1 MSTSST
7 RTGAR
12 LIAGVALA
20 GLLAAPVAASAAE
33 GGTTT
38 IRLGG
43 TTARSLDAHKVRLSA
58 VRPAKAANARRVSGA
73 RLTLPVSGGAV
84 GAKAATVR
92 HDGRVRLRVGKR
104 SVTLSSVQVRL
115 GGKSPRVTARLG
127 RSTVT
132 LLTLKTAKGRAA
144 KLDAAKDTARVVNA
158 AGSLPSSTAKRLR
171 SALRVKRLPAG
182 RLATVSVKADL
193 AVAPPTPAPA
203 PAPQAPAPAPAPAP
217 TPDQPAP
224 PVVPPVVP
232 PTADPPLVCD
242 PLVSEV
248 LADGVQW
255 TFKDSFLNYVQGP
268 IAKGSVGCTD
278 GATGSKASGKV
289 GFFRLGA
296 ATDVDYHPGDGTPAG
311 ATATARGITLD
322 AAFAGTIGFR
332 GHDYGNGSLLDM
344 TIRNLRVELDGHGNG
359 RLYAD
364 LESRPFAGTDPTAPA
379 APVESYPD
387 VHLADL
393 DVASIAP
400 TEAAGRR
407 TWTNVPVTLSEDGA
421 TAFGDFYQP
430 GEALAPITF
439 AVPVTPPCPP
449 LADTT
454 FTGGAAWGVR
464 ASFRNYL
471 QGPIAHG
478 WIGCG
483 AGASGFVNATSNRFE
498 LFRFDV
504 PVNPAYNAAAG
515 TLDATYGGRVRFRG
529 HDYGNG
535 PQLDLEFRNPRVVLD
550 GAGGGKLY
558 VDAVSRPFGG
568 MDPSAPAPP
577 RESFP
582 GVHLADLDLT
592 GVTPTTANGQV
603 VWANVPTTL
612 TEDGGS
618 IAFAGFYAGGD
629 ALDPITFSVPVG
641 G

>member
-12 LIAGVALA
+12 LVASVALA
-20 GLLAAPVAASAAE
+20 GVLAAPAAARAAD
-33 GGTTT
+33 GGTT

-43 TTARSLDAHKVRLSA
+43 TVARSLDAHKVRLSA
-58 VRPAKAANARRVSGA
+58 VRPAKATNAKRVSGA
-73 RLTLPVSGGAV
+73 RLMLPVSGGAV
-84 GAKAATVR
+84 GAKTATVR
-92 HDGRVRLRVGKR
+92 HDGRVRLRAGKR
-104 SVTLSSVQVRL
+104 SVTLTNVQVRL

-132 LLTLKTAKGRAA
+132 LLTLKAAKGRAVQ
-144 KLDAAKDTARVVNA
+144 LDAAQDTARVVNA
-158 AGSLPSSTAKRLR
+158 AGSLPSATAKRLR
-171 SALRVKRLPAG
+171 SALRAKRLPAG
-182 RLATVSVKADL
+182 RLATVTVQADL
-193 AVAPPTPAPA
+193 ATAAPTPTP
-203 PAPQAPAPAPAPAP
+203 APAPAPAPAP
-217 TPDQPAP
+217 VPVPDVP
-224 PVVPPVVP
+224 VPPVTPPVDPPVDP
-232 PTADPPLVCD
+232 PTPDPPLVCD
-242 PLVSEV
+242 ALESENLVN
-248 LADGVQW
+248 GVQW
-255 TFKDSFLNYVQGP
+255 TFKDSFLAYVQGP

-322 AAFAGTIGFR
+322 AAFGGTIGFR

-344 TIRNLRVELDGHGNG
+344 TIGNLRVELDGHGHG

-364 LESRPFAGTDPTAPA
+364 LRSRPFAGTDPTAPA

-393 DVASIAP
+393 DVSSIAP

-407 TWTNVPVTLSEDGA
+407 TWSNVPVTLSEDGA

-454 FTGGAAWGVR
+454 FIDGAAWGVR

-483 AGASGFVNATSNRFE
+483 AGASGFVNASNSRFE
-498 LFRFDV
+498 LFRFDA
-504 PVNPAYNAAAG
+504 PAHPQYHAAAG

-568 MDPSAPAPP
+568 MNPSAPAPP

-592 GVTPTTANGQV
+592 GVTPTTANGRV

-629 ALDPITFSVPVG
+629 ALDPITFSVPAG

>member
-1 MSTSST
+1 MSTSTT

-12 LIAGVALA
+12 LVAGVAFA
-20 GLLAAPVAASAAE
+20 SLLVAPVAASAAD
-33 GGTTT
+33 GTTT
-38 IRLGG
+38 IRFGG
-43 TTARSLDAHKVRLSA
+43 ATARSLHAQKAQLSA
-58 VRPAKAANARRVSGA
+58 VRPATVANAKRVSGA

-84 GAKAATVR
+84 GAKTATVR
-92 HDGRVRLRVGKR
+92 HDGRVRLRAGKR

-127 RSTVT
+127 GSTVT

-144 KLDAAKDTARVVNA
+144 KFDATKDTARVVDA
-158 AGSLPSSTAKRLR
+158 AGSLPSATAKRLR
-171 SALRVKRLPAG
+171 SALRIKRLPAG
-182 RLATVSVKADL
+182 RLATVTVKADL
-193 AVAPPTPAPA
+193 AAAAPPPAPA
-203 PAPQAPAPAPAPAP
+203 APGPAPAPAPAP
-217 TPDQPAP
+217 TPDDVPAP
-224 PVVPPVVP
+224 PVIPPVDP
-232 PTADPPLVCD
+232 PTPAPPLVCD
-242 PLVSEV
+242 AVASET
-248 LADGVQW
+248 LADGAQW
-255 TFKDSFLNYVQGP
+255 TFKDSFLSYLQGP

-278 GATGSKASGKV
+278 GATGSTAGGKV
-289 GFFRLGA
+289 GFFRFGS
-296 ATDVDYHPGDGTPAG
+296 ATDIDYHPGDGTPAG

-322 AAFAGTIGFR
+322 ATFGGTIGFR

-344 TIRNLRVELDGHGNG
+344 TIRNLRVELDGHGDG

-364 LESRPFAGTDPTAPA
+364 IESRPFAGMDPSAPA
-379 APVESYPD
+379 SPVESYPN
-387 VHLADL
+387 VHLGDL
-393 DVASIAP
+393 DVTSIAP
-400 TEAAGRR
+400 TESGGKR
-407 TWTNVPVTLSEDGA
+407 TWANVPVTLTEDGA
-421 TAFGDFYQP
+421 TAFGDFYVA
-430 GEALAPITF
+430 GEALAPISF
-439 AVPVTPPCPP
+439 AVPVTAPCPA

-454 FTGGAAWGVR
+454 FTGGTAWGVR

-483 AGASGFVNATSNRFE
+483 AGASGFVNTTSSRFE
-498 LFRFDV
+498 LFRFAD
-504 PVNPAYNAAAG
+504 PANPQYNAAAG
-515 TLDATYGGRVRFRG
+515 TLDATYAGRVRFRG

-592 GVTPTTANGQV
+592 GVTPTTADGNV

-612 TEDGGS
+612 TDDGGS

-629 ALDPITFSVPVG
+629 ALDPITFAVPAG

>member
-1 MSTSST
+1 MRTSST

-12 LIAGVALA
+12 LAAGVALA
-20 GLLAAPVAASAAE
+20 GLLAAPVAASAAD
-33 GGTTT
+33 GDTT

-43 TTARSLDAHKVRLSA
+43 AAARSLDAHKVRLST
-58 VRPAKAANARRVSGA
+58 VRPATVANAKRVSGA
-73 RLTLPVSGGAV
+73 RLTLPVSGGTV
-84 GAKAATVR
+84 GARTATVR
-92 HDGRVRLRVGKR
+92 HGGRIRLRSGKR
-104 SVTLSSVQVRL
+104 SVTLTNVQVRL
-115 GGKSPRVTARLG
+115 GGKSPRVTARIG

-132 LLTLKTAKGRAA
+132 LMTLKTAKGRAA
-144 KLDAAKDTARVVNA
+144 KFDAAKDTARVVNA
-158 AGSLPSSTAKRLR
+158 AGSLPASTAKRLR
-171 SALRVKRLPAG
+171 SALRIKRLPAG
-182 RLATVSVKADL
+182 RLATVTVKADL
-193 AVAPPTPAPA
+193 AATVAAPAPVPAPTPAPA
-203 PAPQAPAPAPAPAP
+203 PVPV
-217 TPDQPAP
+217 PDAPAP
-224 PVVPPVVP
+224 PVVPPVDP
-232 PTADPPLVCD
+232 PTPDPPLACAA
-242 PLVSEV
+242 
-248 LADGVQW
+248 LASPTLANGVQW
-255 TFKDSFLNYVQGP
+255 TFKDSFLSYVQGP

-278 GATGSKASGKV
+278 GATGSKTGAKV
-289 GFFRLGA
+289 GFFRFGS
-296 ATDVDYHPGDGTPAG
+296 ATDVDYDAGDGTPAG

-322 AAFAGTIGFR
+322 AAFGGTIGFR

-344 TIRNLRVELDGHGNG
+344 TIRNLRIELDGHGDG

-364 LESRPFAGTDPTAPA
+364 LQSRPFAGTDPTAPA
-379 APVESYPD
+379 APIESYPN

-393 DVASIAP
+393 DVAAIAP
-400 TEAAGRR
+400 TEADGKR
-407 TWTNVPVTLSEDGA
+407 TWANVPVTLSEDGA
-421 TAFGDFYQP
+421 SAFGDFYQP

-439 AVPVTPPCPP
+439 AVPVTASCPP

-483 AGASGFVNATSNRFE
+483 AGASGFVNTTSNRYE
-498 LFRFDV
+498 LFRFAD
-504 PVNPAYNAAAG
+504 PVNPRYDAAAG
-515 TLDATYGGRVRFRG
+515 TLDATYAGRVRFRG

-535 PQLDLEFRNPRVVLD
+535 PQLDLEFRNPRVVLEG
-550 GAGGGKLY
+550 GAGKLY

-592 GVTPTTANGQV
+592 GVTPTATGGRV

-612 TEDGGS
+612 TADGGS

-629 ALDPITFSVPVG
+629 ALDPITFSVPAG